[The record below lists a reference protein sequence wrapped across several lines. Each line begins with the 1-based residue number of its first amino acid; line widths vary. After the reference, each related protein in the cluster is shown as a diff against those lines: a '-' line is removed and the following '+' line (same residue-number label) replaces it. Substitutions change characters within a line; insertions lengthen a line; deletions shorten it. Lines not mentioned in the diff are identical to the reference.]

1 MAKFN
6 LRLSQMSSDT
16 LRISIDISGIMVV
29 KINKKLLS
37 DCGQGDGV
45 ASLLMQDQLH
55 STQTRGAEQAN
66 NENWR

>member
-16 LRISIDISGIMVV
+16 LRISIDVSGIMVV

-37 DCGQGDGV
+37 DCDNKEMGW
-45 ASLLMQDQLH
+45 H
-55 STQTRGAEQAN
+55 HF
-66 NENWR
+66 